1 MNQSDSSLDPLLAG
15 LKAAADP
22 SRLRLLALCA
32 RSELGQAELTDILG
46 QSQPRVARHLKI
58 LCEAGLLDRF
68 RERQRVLYRL
78 VRKGHGGRL
87 AAALLGQLPADNPE
101 LVADRQRLDELRGRQ
116 ADRLRR
122 LQQGVDGSWPGSI
135 SPGDEARVR
144 GTIVNMLS
152 DCRIGALLDIGTG
165 TGRMLRLLGR
175 RAEEAVGVDL
185 SSDMLALARNAL
197 EQAGLDHC
205 MVRHADMYKLPFS
218 AGSFDTV
225 TVDQVLEHAE
235 APARVIAEAARIL
248 RPGGNLLVVDRVDGE
263 AEAVESLAA
272 RCCRESGLLPSKHRR
287 IGLGAGT
294 LGVLLARRPGSGQE
308 AG

>member
-1 MNQSDSSLDPLLAG
+1 MSNLDSSLDPLLAG
-15 LKAAADP
+15 LKACADP
-22 SRLRLLALCA
+22 TRLRLLALCA
-32 RSELGQAELTDILG
+32 RSELGQAELTEILG

-58 LCEAGLLDRF
+58 LCEAGLLNSF
-68 RERQRVLYRL
+68 RERHRVLYRL
-78 VRKGHGGRL
+78 ARKGDGGRL
-87 AAALLGQLPADNPE
+87 VVTLLGQLPSGAPDLE
-101 LVADRQRLDELRGRQ
+101 SDRQRLEELRGRRVDQ
-116 ADRLRR
+116 LRE
-122 LQQGVDGSWPGSI
+122 LQQSVDVHWPGSI

-144 GTIVNMLS
+144 GAIVNMLS

-175 RAEEAVGVDL
+175 RADEAVGVDL

-218 AGSFDTV
+218 AASFDTV

-248 RPGGNLLVVDRVDGE
+248 RPGGNLLVVDRVSPE
-263 AEAVESLAA
+263 AEGVESLAA

-287 IGLGAGT
+287 ISLGAGT
-294 LGVLLARRPGSGQE
+294 LGVLLARRPGPGQE
-308 AG
+308 LE